1 MKAARFYR
9 PKELLRIEE
18 VPVPNLGPNDVLV
31 EVKAAGI
38 CGSDVHIIDGETF
51 PGFTP
56 IILGHESAGVIAKVG
71 EQVGQWKLGGRVCID
86 CVTTCGICFNCL
98 RGRDSICLSR
108 KLIGIHL
115 DGALA
120 KYVKVS
126 ARNLVELPESIPFE
140 QGAILTDAVATPYH
154 AITKRAKLSIGETI
168 AVFGLGGLGVHA
180 LQISK
185 LMGAGLVIGVDVEES
200 ILVRGLTFGADV
212 VVNSRKEDPVKRIKE
227 LTGGCGVDVALECI
241 GRNLTVSQCVESVRV
256 GGRAVILGLSPD
268 AIHIR
273 PITEFVR
280 GEIELIGSSA
290 FELKEIQQIV
300 QLVASGRLDLSRSVT
315 RKISLDEVNQ
325 GIENLNTKRGNP
337 IRILIT
343 EI

>member
-1 MKAARFYR
+1 MKAARFYK
-9 PKELLRIEE
+9 PNEPLKIEE
-18 VPVPNLGPNDVLV
+18 VPIPVLGPNEVLV
-31 EVKAAGI
+31 EVKATGL
-38 CGSDVHIIDGETF
+38 CGSDVHIMEGETF
-51 PGFTP
+51 TGFTP
-56 IILGHESAGVIAKVG
+56 ITLGHESAGVIAEIG
-71 EQVGQWKLGGRVCID
+71 EQVSGWKPGDRVCID
-86 CVTTCGICFNCL
+86 CVTTCGCCYNCL

-126 ARNLVELPESIPFE
+126 PRNLVQLPESIPFE

-154 AITKRAKLSIGETI
+154 AITKRAKFSIGETI

-200 ILVRGLTFGADV
+200 ILARAITFGADV
-212 VVNSRKEDPVKRIKE
+212 VVNSREEDSVKRIKD
-227 LTGGCGVDVALECI
+227 LTGGCGVDVALECV
-241 GRNLTVSQCVESVRV
+241 GKNLTVSQCVESVRV
-256 GGRAVILGLSPD
+256 GGRIVILGLGPNS
-268 AIHIR
+268 IHIR
-273 PITEFVR
+273 PITAFVR

-290 FELKEIQQIV
+290 FELKEVQQIV

-315 RKISLDEVNQ
+315 RRISLEEVNQ
-325 GIENLNTKRGNP
+325 GIDDLKTKRGNP
-337 IRILIT
+337 IRILVM